1 MLAIGEPVCVIGE
14 GREEKEGIR
23 ETAIL
28 SVQFFYESKTALENK
43 VYI

>member
-1 MLAIGEPVCVIGE
+1 MLKIGEAVCIKRE
-14 GREEKEGIR
+14 GREEKEGIW
-23 ETAIL
+23 ENTIL